1 MKYFTISEKT
11 LLVASLILYSYLF
24 WYLSERIADSSSH
37 VLGYS
42 LGTILAIIF
51 SIISTFS
58 NDLNDIE
65 VKIHKVIF
73 ISSCIV
79 NLLSLSGM
87 IWFIDQPA
95 SLQTLSII
103 PIGIHLLIY
112 GNQINRLPWDSAFA
126 FRGISVYA
134 DDEYV
139 GKKTLRFLARLSIV
153 TGLILIVFSFVP
165 IKGFLFFIIF
175 SMINFSKMIIS
186 FWYAKFIFR
195 KKYGAD

>member
-11 LLVASLILYSYLF
+11 LLVANLILSSYLY
-24 WYLSERIADSSSH
+24 WYLLEKIPDNSSH
-37 VLGYS
+37 ILGYS
-42 LGTILAIIF
+42 LGTILGIIF
-51 SIISTFS
+51 SMASIFS
-58 NDLNDIE
+58 NEPNEIE

-79 NLLSLSGM
+79 HLLSLSGM
-87 IWFIDQPA
+87 LWFIDQPS

-153 TGLILIVFSFVP
+153 TGLTLIVFSFVP
-165 IKGFLFFIIF
+165 LKGFLFVVIF

-186 FWYAKFIFR
+186 FWYAKIVFR

>member
-11 LLVASLILYSYLF
+11 LLVAILILSSYLY
-24 WYLSERIADSSSH
+24 WYLLEKIPDNSSH
-37 VLGYS
+37 ILGYS
-42 LGTILAIIF
+42 LGTILGIIF
-51 SIISTFS
+51 SMASIFS
-58 NDLNDIE
+58 NEPNEIE

-153 TGLILIVFSFVP
+153 TGLALIVFSFVP
-165 IKGFLFFIIF
+165 LKGFLFVVIF

-186 FWYAKFIFR
+186 FWYAKIVFR